1 MRAVAHAGMHLFL
14 DLASTVLFLAVVL
27 VTKNVHVAVSCG
39 IALGIAQIGWRLAR
53 SEPIDIM
60 QRLSLVA
67 VIGSGVAT
75 LMSEDPRFVMI
86 KPTLI
91 YFAASVIMLK
101 PGWMNR
107 YLPPSTQEGSSSVA
121 VAFGFAWAGLMFAS
135 AALNLVVAL
144 TCSLVAWSA
153 IMTTYGIVSKAVLIA
168 IQCVS
173 MQRIRNRNVVDERSN
188 WRSRALEPSTT
199 RYF

>member
-1 MRAVAHAGMHLFL
+1 MRVLAHAGMHLFL

-39 IALGIAQIGWRLAR
+39 IGLGIAQIGWQLAR
-53 SEPIDIM
+53 NEPIDIM

-107 YLPPSTQEGSSSVA
+107 YLPPST
-121 VAFGFAWAGLMFAS
+121 
-135 AALNLVVAL
+135 
-144 TCSLVAWSA
+144 
-153 IMTTYGIVSKAVLIA
+153 
-168 IQCVS
+168 
-173 MQRIRNRNVVDERSN
+173 
-188 WRSRALEPSTT
+188 
-199 RYF
+199 

>member
-1 MRAVAHAGMHLFL
+1 MRALVHAGMHLLL
-14 DLASTVLFLAVVL
+14 DLASTVLFLTVVL
-27 VTKNVHVAVSCG
+27 VTKDVHVAVSCG
-39 IALGIAQIGWRLAR
+39 IGLGSAQIGWRLAR
-53 SEPIDIM
+53 REPIDIM

-75 LMSEDPRFVMI
+75 IISEDPRFVMI

-91 YFAASVIMLK
+91 YFVAGVIMLK

-107 YLPPSTQEGSSSVA
+107 YLPSSIQGEPSRVA
-121 VAFGFAWAGLMFAS
+121 VVFGFAWAGLMFAS

-153 IMTTYGIVSKAVLIA
+153 IMTTYGIVSKAALIV
-168 IQCVS
+168 IQCAS
-173 MQRIRNRNVVDERSN
+173 MHRIGNRNVADERAN
-188 WRSRALEPSTT
+188 WRS
-199 RYF
+199 